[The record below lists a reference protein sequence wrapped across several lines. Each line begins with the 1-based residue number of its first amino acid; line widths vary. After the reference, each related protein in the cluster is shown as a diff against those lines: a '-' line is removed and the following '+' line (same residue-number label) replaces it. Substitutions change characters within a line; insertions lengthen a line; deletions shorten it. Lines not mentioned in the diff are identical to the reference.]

1 MKLHDFLVEHAMFPF
16 PRPNEDRTA
25 YTTNVSQFEVGIL
38 EIEWKAGHAVRDG
51 SLVWKLCQALE
62 DILGDI
68 PLATGAENYLLK
80 SFSPQLQVDERGR
93 ENEEWDMNPSE
104 AQVSI

>member
-1 MKLHDFLVEHAMFPF
+1 M
-16 PRPNEDRTA
+16 
-25 YTTNVSQFEVGIL
+25 
-38 EIEWKAGHAVRDG
+38 RDD
-51 SLVWKLCQALE
+51 SLVQKLCHALE

-68 PLATGAENYLLK
+68 LLAAGAENYLLT

-93 ENEEWDMNPSE
+93 ENEEWDMNLSE